1 MAFPF
6 PHTMAKLMDT
16 LLVLAPV
23 TNNDLTSPAEWGRL
37 QLLCDSEETERESRG
52 CVAKATAACYTG

>member
-1 MAFPF
+1 MVFPY
-6 PHTMAKLMDT
+6 PHTMAELMDT

-23 TNNDLTSPAEWGRL
+23 TNNDLKSLAEWERL
-37 QLLCDSEETERESRG
+37 QLLYDSEETERVSRG